1 MDLKEQEKHLCLLF
15 TPYLRGNMKNAQ
27 INIIRII
34 FCAIFITNCTNNSAN
49 KEKLFTELYEY
60 CEMNTL
66 LKMSFVGK
74 LYEGDRGVNFSLEP
88 TSNISV
94 IFPSGFNIK
103 LLLFDVEEGEWVEI
117 KNNDQYFPVDAK
129 YIVGR
134 NDPTKEYDYSL
145 ITVSPGFGKKSS
157 IRIVLYGHTYENGIE
172 TDRCAGAYLDFE
184 FTP

>member
-1 MDLKEQEKHLCLLF
+1 MPLRHLANL
-15 TPYLRGNMKNAQ
+15 PDLRGNMKNAQ

-49 KEKLFTELYEY
+49 KEKLFAELYEY

-74 LYEGDRGVNFSLEP
+74 LYEGDRDVNFSLEP

-94 IFPSGFNIK
+94 IFPSGYNIK
-103 LLLFDVEEGEWVEI
+103 LLSFDVEAGEWVEI
-117 KNNDQYFPVDAK
+117 KNNVQYFPADAK
-129 YIVGR
+129 YIVGK
-134 NDPTKEYDYSL
+134 NDPAKEYEYKL
-145 ITVSPGFGKKSS
+145 IGIIPAFGKQVNL
-157 IRIVLYGHTYENGIE
+157 RIVLHGHAYENGIE
-172 TDRCAGAYLDFE
+172 TERCAGAYLDFE